1 MNISSTN
8 NASSTF
14 GKISTANTSNT
25 PNTPIKAPVRTDD
38 PNKTQE
44 QSPKSTATIVID
56 EQAITL
62 FKEKQ
67 TSQLAYSRSNNANYS
82 DVGQDQPTVKNETAV
97 AQYQA
102 IDNLSERESVQKLFG
117 VDLLA

>member
-82 DVGQDQPTVKNETAV
+82 DVGQDQPTVKKMKQRLLNIKLLITYLNV
-97 AQYQA
+97 
-102 IDNLSERESVQKLFG
+102 NLFRNCLVLTC
-117 VDLLA
+117 